1 MFPDLLEALA
11 DPSEPGQPVVLTETR
26 WEPGVGWVRV
36 TWDARVPTY
45 TARDDKGRDVSA
57 VVLGGQFEGDAYPY
71 RVEGRPVV
79 PAVLYHAA
87 ETARLW
93 DPYTGAE
100 IVEGALR
107 LGVFLTFFG
116 HVLRNC
122 AWSQRYA
129 AGVEFA
135 GQGAESQ
142 DGAQAARREIV
153 TDPATV
159 LLLAVA
165 DGGGQPMVGQ
175 WGPPIAPDTLMRAIG
190 QYEERLVEAAGLR
203 VDVTRQTS
211 DVRSGYS
218 LAVARDAIREA
229 QAVYAPLFARCDA
242 RLLTLTA
249 ALMGRPAGEWS
260 VIHSGL
266 PQSPA
271 ERQAAVNEVTTLL
284 DKRLIGRVEA
294 RMRLNPGETEAQARA
309 ALARVDAEQASPAPA
324 PPENGAQA

>member
-1 MFPDLLEALA
+1 
-11 DPSEPGQPVVLTETR
+11 
-26 WEPGVGWVRV
+26 
-36 TWDARVPTY
+36 
-45 TARDDKGRDVSA
+45 
-57 VVLGGQFEGDAYPY
+57 
-71 RVEGRPVV
+71 
-79 PAVLYHAA
+79 
-87 ETARLW
+87 
-93 DPYTGAE
+93 
-100 IVEGALR
+100 
-107 LGVFLTFFG
+107 
-116 HVLRNC
+116 
-122 AWSQRYA
+122 
-129 AGVEFA
+129 
-135 GQGAESQ
+135 
-142 DGAQAARREIV
+142 
-153 TDPATV
+153 
-159 LLLAVA
+159 
-165 DGGGQPMVGQ
+165 
-175 WGPPIAPDTLMRAIG
+175 
-190 QYEERLVEAAGLR
+190 
-203 VDVTRQTS
+203 
-211 DVRSGYS
+211 VRSGYS